1 MKKKK
6 ILLYALCMIIPT
18 TIFFAMAWINGF
30 VPFGEEM
37 LNSYDSF
44 TQYSGMLLEYSRLLR
59 GTNVFYSWGAGL
71 GFNFFGTLT
80 YYGMSPL
87 NLLSLFA
94 NPQNYHIF
102 FAIMTYL
109 RFMLLGG
116 AMCFYLSHKDMSPLH
131 VILFSTIYA
140 LMGYTST
147 YYYNYI
153 WIDSVIMLPFVMHGL
168 DRLLEGKNPRF
179 YIVALAITIL
189 INYYIGYMICI
200 FCLIWYIYKLSTIEG
215 NKKKIT
221 KTFFTSSI
229 LAGLT
234 GAVVIIPSFF
244 ALLTGKA
251 VLFGRT
257 KFWGFSR
264 NILSFF
270 YTLTPGSYQAGDQSY
285 GPAMIYVTTLVVCL
299 VIFYFFNKKF
309 SKKEKIATLAV
320 IVFFYLSFS
329 FNPLNYAWQFF
340 QKPIWWQ
347 SRFAFVF
354 NFFTITLAAR
364 VLKEID
370 HTDFKTKHRI
380 LIGTLGILAILIGAY
395 IKWQVV
401 PDVKVYTY
409 VYLGL
414 SIIIFIEM
422 LALMDKKYFFTML
435 VIFTFGELTLNTY
448 NSLKN
453 NYRNKSYLDYN
464 YIKKEVPKLLEKLD
478 QENENFYRLEFMD
491 DYTSDDGL
499 YFGFNG
505 INYFNS
511 VRNVAPIELME
522 KLGITVYDKCHIE
535 LLELDPVLLSLLNI
549 KYIYGSGLSYLKER
563 TDNLMENPYPLGLGF
578 MSDSSIKDVELSED
592 RYFNNREDVLKAL
605 SGLNE
610 DLYKD
615 IPSQNFEKSTEGF
628 FTVLST
634 SIETDKDY
642 LLIPEFEGNITIDGK
657 TSSMNNNYIVLER
670 GARVEIEYRIASDF
684 EEEEVFATLLDLE
697 HYRHHVQRLSDQVMN
712 AKTNTNFDTI
722 LEASITSKGNYD
734 YLFTTIEYENGMKV
748 FVDDKEVKP
757 DIVLDALIGLPLEKG
772 THEIKITYIPRGL
785 IPGAIV
791 STMSLVGCAIYLQR
805 CKKVI

>member
-1 MKKKK
+1 M
-6 ILLYALCMIIPT
+6 
-18 TIFFAMAWINGF
+18 
-30 VPFGEEM
+30 E
-37 LNSYDSF
+37 
-44 TQYSGMLLEYSRLLR
+44 
-59 GTNVFYSWGAGL
+59 
-71 GFNFFGTLT
+71 
-80 YYGMSPL
+80 
-87 NLLSLFA
+87 
-94 NPQNYHIF
+94 
-102 FAIMTYL
+102 
-109 RFMLLGG
+109 
-116 AMCFYLSHKDMSPLH
+116 
-131 VILFSTIYA
+131 
-140 LMGYTST
+140 
-147 YYYNYI
+147 
-153 WIDSVIMLPFVMHGL
+153 
-168 DRLLEGKNPRF
+168 
-179 YIVALAITIL
+179 
-189 INYYIGYMICI
+189 
-200 FCLIWYIYKLSTIEG
+200 
-215 NKKKIT
+215 
-221 KTFFTSSI
+221 
-229 LAGLT
+229 
-234 GAVVIIPSFF
+234 
-244 ALLTGKA
+244 
-251 VLFGRT
+251 
-257 KFWGFSR
+257 
-264 NILSFF
+264 
-270 YTLTPGSYQAGDQSY
+270 
-285 GPAMIYVTTLVVCL
+285 
-299 VIFYFFNKKF
+299 
-309 SKKEKIATLAV
+309 
-320 IVFFYLSFS
+320 
-329 FNPLNYAWQFF
+329 
-340 QKPIWWQ
+340 
-347 SRFAFVF
+347 
-354 NFFTITLAAR
+354 
-364 VLKEID
+364 
-370 HTDFKTKHRI
+370 
-380 LIGTLGILAILIGAY
+380 LAILIGAY

-422 LALMDKKYFFTML
+422 LALIDKKYFFTML

-522 KLGITVYDKCHIE
+522 KLGITVYDKCHVE

-605 SGLNE
+605 SGLDE

-615 IPSQNFEKSTEGF
+615 IPSQSFEKSTEGF

-657 TSSMNNNYIVLER
+657 TSSMNNDYIVLEK

-684 EEEEVFATLLDLE
+684 EEEEIFATLLDLE
-697 HYRHHVQRLSDQVMN
+697 HYRHHVQRLSDQVMS

-722 LEASITSKGNYD
+722 LEASITSRGNYD
-734 YLFTTIEYENGMKV
+734 YLFTTIEYEYGMKV

-757 DIVLDALIGLPLEKG
+757 DIVLGALIGLPLEKG